1 MSNFVSNEN
10 ATTLFTKV
18 KNNFSGVDERFSTI
32 FETGTTASR
41 AIDSETYFYLDG
53 VLVKSIA
60 AIASGD
66 TFTLNTNYISGDNAL
81 NRFKIMTETA
91 YNQLQTKDP
100 NTIYFCT

>member
-1 MSNFVSNEN
+1 MS
-10 ATTLFTKV
+10 TLLA
-18 KNNFSGVDERFSTI
+18 KNGDIIGGFPTNMEDIDKRFSTI
-32 FETGTTASR
+32 FETGSTSSR

-53 VLVKSIA
+53 ILVKSITS
-60 AIASGD
+60 IALGD

-81 NRFKIMTETA
+81 NRFKVMTETA